1 MDYSDDK
8 MKTYSD
14 NHLLTIAPTAS
25 RRTFIAISA
34 AIVLG
39 LPAFAKRMMPKRVE
53 PLADGQVVYTAPSE
67 AMGFVV
73 ALDAVTKK
81 ELWRAQIYQVV
92 KNPDLEGDVQ
102 DVFITKLAKDG
113 GTLIV
118 TDERNR
124 TFRLDLTTK
133 NVTPVDPVAK

>member
-14 NHLLTIAPTAS
+14 NHQLTIAPAAS

-34 AIVLG
+34 VIVLG

-53 PLADGQVVYTAPSE
+53 PLADGQVVYTAPVE

-73 ALDAVTKK
+73 ALDAATKK
-81 ELWRAQIYQVV
+81 ELWRARIYQVS

-124 TFRLDLTTK
+124 TYRLDLTTK
-133 NVTPVDPVAK
+133 NVTPVGPVAK